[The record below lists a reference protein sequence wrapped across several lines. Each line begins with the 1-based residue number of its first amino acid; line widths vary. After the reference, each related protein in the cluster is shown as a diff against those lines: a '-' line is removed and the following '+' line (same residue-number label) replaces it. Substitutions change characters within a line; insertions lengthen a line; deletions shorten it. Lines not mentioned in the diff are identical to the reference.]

1 MDISQSEREA
11 KQRLKTHNLLM
22 GMRQVLIIAL
32 GLLEDY
38 MELDRSIIP
47 KHKR

>member
-1 MDISQSEREA
+1 MTDLTEHEA
-11 KQRLKTHNLLM
+11 RQKVKTHTLLI
-22 GMRQVLIIAL
+22 GFRQLLIMAL